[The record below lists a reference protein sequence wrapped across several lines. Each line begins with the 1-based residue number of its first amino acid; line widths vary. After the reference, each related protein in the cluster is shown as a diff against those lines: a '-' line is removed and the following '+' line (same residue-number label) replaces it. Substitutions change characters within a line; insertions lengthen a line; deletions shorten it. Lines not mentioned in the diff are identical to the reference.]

1 MAQEIIDSVKH
12 EPDKQL
18 YLDLLMTIGEL
29 HSENGNYDKGKNLLL
44 TARAL
49 SDSLNS
55 TKLLA
60 EINMLLGELTQRQGD
75 HKQSLSF
82 YIEAS
87 KILEEQNNLVDL
99 VQSYFG
105 ISSVFFDS
113 DQLSKSQHYDS
124 LVIHIAEELDN
135 DGIRA
140 ELMGHMGVTSMT
152 YGINYYLGLENTP
165 DTLSRLD
172 TLEHYFQKAQ
182 KTFLEGLELARETG
196 HEKIELLILNN
207 LVALTLNMD
216 QNDEALELANE
227 SEALATSI
235 GDINLI
241 IQSKINIGSAYRRLQ
256 NLPLAAKYG
265 EESRALA
272 EEYKL
277 ERKVYLAN
285 RTLAELYQQMGRDR
299 QANYLFNEVQDYER
313 KIWDTERSKM
323 LAEIDA
329 TYQTAQKEK
338 TILSQKNS
346 LLELAA
352 EKSKIEQQ
360 RSLTIIVCAGLLL
373 IAFFWFQLNR
383 FRKERNDRVAFAEA
397 LTITQE
403 NERKR
408 VSQDLHD
415 GIGQSLLLIK
425 KQATTGKVTTEENL
439 QLITNTLDE
448 LRSISRD
455 LYPFQLNEFGIDAA
469 FTNMLL
475 KLEKSNGIFVS
486 KSLPEIDG
494 VISDNAKIHVYR
506 TVQEALNNVVK
517 HAQATAV
524 KISGIIDET
533 DIAISI
539 QDNGIGFEHKK
550 GQKELKSLGLRTM
563 KERIVSVGGTVIIES
578 AISGG
583 THIKLRLP
591 RV

>member
-60 EINMLLGELTQRQGD
+60 KINMLLGELTQRQGD